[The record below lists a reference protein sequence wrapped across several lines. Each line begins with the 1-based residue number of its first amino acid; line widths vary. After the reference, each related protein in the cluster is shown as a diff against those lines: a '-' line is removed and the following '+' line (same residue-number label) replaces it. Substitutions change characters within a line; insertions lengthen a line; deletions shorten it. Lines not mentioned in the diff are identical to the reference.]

1 MLFLQLLVTELFLGV
16 GSQKLG
22 RLLGPLHHPDC
33 PSPQH
38 MMLQTSA
45 CLLCRLF
52 QLLLRGK
59 KEDRQLT
66 TIFPERKHS
75 HHSSKAERPQP
86 TTEHF
91 RKCFIS
97 WFPFRFFPPSLM
109 TGPSVPTL
117 SLGSP
122 SPFCTSLLPMLPS
135 KHLCILR
142 EEQS

>member
-1 MLFLQLLVTELFLGV
+1 MLFLQLLVAELFLGG

-22 RLLGPLHHPDC
+22 RLLGPLRHPDC

-45 CLLCRLF
+45 CLLYRLF
-52 QLLLRGK
+52 QLLLPRK
-59 KEDRQLT
+59 KEDRLLM
-66 TIFPERKHS
+66 TIFPERKHP

-86 TTEHF
+86 ATEHF

-97 WFPFRFFPPSLM
+97 WFPFRFFPATPM
-109 TGPSVPTL
+109 TGSSVPTL

-122 SPFCTSLLPMLPS
+122 GLFCTSLPPMLAS
-135 KHLCILR
+135 KQLCILR